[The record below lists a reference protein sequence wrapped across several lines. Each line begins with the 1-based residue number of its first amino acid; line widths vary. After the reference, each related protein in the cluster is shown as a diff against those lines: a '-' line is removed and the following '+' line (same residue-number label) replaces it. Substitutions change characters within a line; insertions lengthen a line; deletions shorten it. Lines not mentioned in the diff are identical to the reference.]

1 MDEGIK
7 TKQQANSSVADTWL
21 LVPSSTTPPHHLPQ
35 TSPSPSNHRP
45 LSTLSLASYTSE
57 STRVVVVV
65 VVVVVVKAPFSSS
78 KSPLAAA
85 KVHLQDQHD
94 PQIAHHSLDQR
105 LDIDQFCRSDPPR
118 GPKAPRGSAYGL
130 VASV

>member
-21 LVPSSTTPPHHLPQ
+21 L
-35 TSPSPSNHRP
+35 
-45 LSTLSLASYTSE
+45 
-57 STRVVVVV
+57 VVVVV